1 MILHIAIPL
10 LDELDN
16 LPTLLSCIEQQTN
29 QNFELY
35 LCVNQPESWWK
46 IPEKVEICYRNQSSI
61 QQIESW
67 KLNIPFPLTLID
79 RSSVGKGWD
88 EEHLGVGWA
97 RKTLMD
103 EIQSKAAA
111 DDIIISLDADTTFK
125 PSYFQSVIEHFTKHP
140 RLECLAV
147 PYYHPLTA
155 DEQANRAIL
164 RYEIYMRYYL
174 LNLMEIKSPYAFTA
188 LGSAMVFRLK
198 ALRKLGGFTPKKS
211 GEDFYFLQKMVKYK
225 GIGLWLNEKV
235 FPATRFSDRV
245 FFGTGPAMIKGK
257 NGDWNSYPLYP
268 MSLFKQIQ
276 QFYQLIPQL
285 FERDIDTPIDNFL
298 GEAMD
303 RSLLWAKFRNNH
315 KDLSHFTRAIHQY
328 FDGLRILQFL
338 KHQNT
343 SSLQEEN
350 LIEFITKKTEFAN
363 DASIFK
369 NIDFKRSR
377 TEQLNSVRDY
387 LCRLEDIKRQEHNYN
402 QWTTN

>member
-1 MILHIAIPL
+1 
-10 LDELDN
+10 
-16 LPTLLSCIEQQTN
+16 
-29 QNFELY
+29 
-35 LCVNQPESWWK
+35 
-46 IPEKVEICYRNQSSI
+46 
-61 QQIESW
+61 
-67 KLNIPFPLTLID
+67 
-79 RSSVGKGWD
+79 
-88 EEHLGVGWA
+88 
-97 RKTLMD
+97 
-103 EIQSKAAA
+103 
-111 DDIIISLDADTTFK
+111 
-125 PSYFQSVIEHFTKHP
+125 
-140 RLECLAV
+140 
-147 PYYHPLTA
+147 
-155 DEQANRAIL
+155 
-164 RYEIYMRYYL
+164 
-174 LNLMEIKSPYAFTA
+174 
-188 LGSAMVFRLK
+188 
-198 ALRKLGGFTPKKS
+198 
-211 GEDFYFLQKMVKYK
+211 
-225 GIGLWLNEKV
+225 
-235 FPATRFSDRV
+235 
-245 FFGTGPAMIKGK
+245 
-257 NGDWNSYPLYP
+257 